1 MHKRLQTDFSAET
14 LQTRREWD
22 RIFKML
28 KEKTSSQEYSTKL
41 FRTEENNEFSIKGR
55 ARKKFIITKLTLKE
69 MIQYLSKLRRNNNKK
84 TCESVNLTGKS
95 KYILRIAD

>member
-55 ARKKFIITKLTLKE
+55 ARKKFIITKLALKE
-69 MIQYLSKLRRNNNKK
+69 MLKGLS
-84 TCESVNLTGKS
+84 
-95 KYILRIAD
+95 

>member
-1 MHKRLQTDFSAET
+1 MIYLKG
-14 LQTRREWD
+14 
-22 RIFKML
+22 L
-28 KEKTSSQEYSTKL
+28 KEKHLQPRVLYQSELKL
-41 FRTEENNEFSIKGR
+41 RRNFSDKQTL
-55 ARKKFIITKLTLKE
+55 KKFFTTKLTLKE